1 MNNLIIDNH
10 VIKKDI
16 REILTELKKCCVP
29 GKLKDI
35 VYQGDNVR
43 ISCPVHKDGME
54 NKPSCNIYI
63 GDDEKTCWGTAHC
76 FSCGYKGSLATFISE
91 ACDRS
96 LSWANNW
103 LKDNFTDYV
112 LDENKLEI
120 DEPIAIN
127 KPKKSIKKQITDD
140 SLFAFQSWHPYLE
153 KRGLSKKICE
163 KYDVCYDQNSE
174 CIVFPVRNLSGRISF
189 MTRRSVNSKKF
200 IIDKD
205 IDKDVYLLYN
215 IIKDKVK
222 AVYVCESQI
231 NALTL
236 ESWGY
241 RAIAL
246 LGTGTEHQYELLDK
260 SGIVQYYLC
269 FDGDEA
275 GKKGIDKFAK
285 NVYNGFVTVVEIP
298 KGKDVNDLTKD
309 QFEKLNRKDLIY

>member
-16 REILTELKKCCVP
+16 RAILSELQKCCTS
-29 GKLKDI
+29 GKLKNI
-35 VYQGDNVR
+35 IYQPENVR
-43 ISCPVHKDGME
+43 VTCPVHKDGME

-63 GDDEKTCWGTAHC
+63 GDVADICWGTSHC
-76 FSCGYKGSLATFISE
+76 FSCGYKGSLASFVSE

-103 LKDNFTDYV
+103 LKDHFTEYILEENQLAIDAPINVNKNKNIGKQRIKDAV
-112 LDENKLEI
+112 LLD
-120 DEPIAIN
+120 
-127 KPKKSIKKQITDD
+127 
-140 SLFAFQSWHPYLE
+140 FQSWHPYLE
-153 KRGLSKKICE
+153 KRGLSKSICE
-163 KYDVCYDQNSE
+163 KYNVKYDQNSK
-174 CIVFPVRNLSGRISF
+174 CIVFPVRDLSGKISF

-215 IIKDKVK
+215 IIKDNVK

-246 LGTGTEHQYELLDK
+246 LGTGTEHQYDLLNK
-260 SGIVQYYLC
+260 SGIIQYYLC

-275 GKKGIDKFAK
+275 GRNGINKFVK
-285 NVYNGFVTVVEIP
+285 NVQNGFITVVNIP
-298 KGKDVNDLTKD
+298 KGKDVNDLSLTEFKKLTK
-309 QFEKLNRKDLIY
+309 KDII